1 MPLAKHGGDIF
12 DAAQRLGV
20 PLSAIMDFSAS
31 INPLG
36 LSPGAR
42 HRLKKELGLVCHYPD
57 ERKADLRNL
66 VASRENIDPESILFG
81 NGATQLLHL
90 IPHHLKPRKAL
101 LAQPAFSEYAA
112 ALRRS
117 GCRIREYHLNPRR
130 GFQIELT
137 EFLRTLR
144 DEAPDMLIL
153 ANPNNPTGAV
163 IPPET
168 LSAIVDLCLRRR
180 IYFVADESFI
190 DFTSQPSLVRL
201 ASQQRRLIVL
211 RSFTKFFAIPGLR
224 IGYLV
229 AHPSLVVELS
239 HQQEPWSVNTLAVI
253 AAAESISDSAFREK
267 SLNLIAKERRYL
279 SAGLT
284 SLGWL
289 VPYPS
294 EANFLLVRIQHQAI
308 RANHLQR
315 ELEAIHILI
324 RGCTDFRGLGQ
335 KYIRVAIRSRK
346 ENRCLLEALRQA
358 GDILPERRRV

>member
-12 DAAQRLGV
+12 GAAQRLGV

-66 VASRENIDPESILFG
+66 VASRENVDPESILFG

-90 IPHHLKPRKAL
+90 IPHYLKPRKAL

-117 GCRIREYHLNPRR
+117 GCRIREYHLNSRR
-130 GFQIELT
+130 GFQIDLA
-137 EFLRTLR
+137 EFLRSLR
-144 DEAPDMLIL
+144 DEAPDLLIL

-168 LSAIVDLCLRRR
+168 LCAIGDLCLRRR
-180 IYFVADESFI
+180 IHFIADESFI
-190 DFTSQPSLVRL
+190 DFTSQPSLARRG
-201 ASQQRRLIVL
+201 SQQRYLLVL
-211 RSFTKFFAIPGLR
+211 RSFTKFFALPGLR

-229 AHPSLVVELS
+229 AHPSMVKELS
-239 HQQEPWSVNTLAVI
+239 YQQEPWSVNTLAAV
-253 AAAESISDSAFREK
+253 AAAESIADSAFREK
-267 SLNLIAKERRYL
+267 SCSLIARERAYL
-279 SAGLT
+279 SAGI
-284 SLGWL
+284 SKLGWL
-289 VPYPS
+289 APYPS

-308 RANHLQR
+308 RANHLLR
-315 ELEAIHILI
+315 ELEAMRILI
-324 RGCTDFRGLGQ
+324 RDCTDFRGLGQ

-358 GDILPERRRV
+358 GDLLAERRRD

>member
-12 DAAQRLGV
+12 GAAQRLGV

-112 ALRRS
+112 ALRSS
-117 GCRIREYHLNPRR
+117 GCRIREYRLLPKRCFR
-130 GFQIELT
+130 IELD
-137 EFLRTLR
+137 EFLRALGN
-144 DEAPDMLIL
+144 EAPDMLIL

-201 ASQQRRLIVL
+201 ASRQRYLVVL

-229 AHPSLVVELS
+229 AHPSMVKKLS
-239 HQQEPWSVNTLAVI
+239 YQQEPWSVNTLAVI
-253 AAAESISDSAFREK
+253 AAAESIADSAFRGK
-267 SLNLIAKERRYL
+267 SRSLIARELRYL
-279 SAGLT
+279 SAGL
-284 SLGWL
+284 SRLGWL

-294 EANFLLVRIQHQAI
+294 EANFLLVRIQHKGI
-308 RANHLQR
+308 RANHLIR
-315 ELEAIHILI
+315 ELEAMRILI
-324 RGCTDFRGLGQ
+324 RDCADFRGLGQ
-335 KYIRVAIRSRK
+335 KHIRIAIRSRK
-346 ENRCLLEALRQA
+346 ENRCLLEALRLT
-358 GDILPERRRV
+358 GDVLTERRRV